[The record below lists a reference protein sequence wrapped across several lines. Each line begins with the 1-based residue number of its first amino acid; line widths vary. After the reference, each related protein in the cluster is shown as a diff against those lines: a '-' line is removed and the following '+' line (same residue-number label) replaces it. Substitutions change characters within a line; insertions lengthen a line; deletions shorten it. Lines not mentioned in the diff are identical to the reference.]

1 MRRRRRKA
9 NGRSGYGEHDLPD
22 FVQIA
27 ARIGREVPQA
37 RTVVVPGAGH
47 MANMESHALV
57 TQALR
62 NFLQAVAL
70 GAK

>member
-1 MRRRRRKA
+1 
-9 NGRSGYGEHDLPD
+9 
-22 FVQIA
+22 VQIA

-47 MANMESHALV
+47 MANMESPALV